1 MKVFFSSFQ
10 WVVFILA
17 GSLVAPIAAGHA
29 FGLPPEEISSLMQ
42 RTFLLIG
49 ISGLLQTVFGHR
61 LPLMENPAG
70 LWWGVFTVYAG
81 LIASGTL
88 GLSAGLQQLEMGM
101 IIAGVLFAIVALF
114 KWTEKITKLFTPLV
128 VGTYLI
134 LLVAQLSGSF
144 MKGMMG
150 IGYLDSTEVNL
161 HVAVPSILTLFI
173 AMILPRVKITFFR
186 NNSILLSLAMGWI
199 LFILFGVSQPQ
210 TPVSTVFSA
219 PKPFEWGMPV
229 FDSGIL
235 VTSIFIS
242 LLLLTNMITSI
253 KVTADVVKSKG
264 GDVKPI
270 PYNRTTAI
278 MGVNSV
284 LGGVFSAMGCVPISG
299 TAGFILTTGIFQRLP
314 FIIASVFMMGISF
327 FPPLTA
333 FFSSIPMPVG
343 YATIF
348 VPFASMF
355 ALGLKEYSNIE
366 LNDNNKFI
374 LGTSLMIG
382 IGCMFI
388 PASAIGHLPGLL
400 RTVANNGLIMGMVTC
415 IVLEQVFR
423 LTGRKKVVK
432 SN

>member
-1 MKVFFSSFQ
+1 MKLFFSSFQ

-29 FGLPPEEISSLMQ
+29 FGFPPEDISSMIQ

-49 ISGLLQTVFGHR
+49 LSGLLQTIFGHR
-61 LPLMENPAG
+61 LPIMENPAG

-88 GLSAGLQQLEMGM
+88 GLSVGLQQLEMGM
-101 IIAGVLFAIVALF
+101 IIAGILFAVIALF
-114 KWTEKITKLFTPLV
+114 RWTASISKLFTPLV
-128 VGTYLI
+128 IGTYLI

-144 MKGMMG
+144 MKGIMG
-150 IGYLDSTEVNL
+150 IGYLSSTVVNL
-161 HVAVPSILTLFI
+161 QVAVPAILTVII
-173 AMILPRVKITFFR
+173 AMILPRSRFAIFR
-186 NNSILLSLAMGWI
+186 NYSILISLATGWI
-199 LFILFGVSQPQ
+199 LFMLFGVSQPQ
-210 TPVSTVFSA
+210 TPVDTWFSA
-219 PKPFEWGMPV
+219 PKPFEWGVPM

-253 KVTADVVKSKG
+253 KITADVVKSKG
-264 GDVKPI
+264 GDVQDI

-278 MGVNSV
+278 MGVNSM

-299 TAGFILTTGIFQRLP
+299 TAGFILTTSIFQRLP
-314 FIIASVFMMGISF
+314 FIIASVFMIGISF
-327 FPPLTA
+327 FPTLTA

-348 VPFASMF
+348 VPFASMIG
-355 ALGLKEYSNIE
+355 LGLKEYRNIE
-366 LNDNNKFI
+366 LNDKNRFI
-374 LGTSLMIG
+374 LGVSLMIG

-388 PASAIGHLPGLL
+388 PATAIGQLPGLL
-400 RTVANNGLIMGMVTC
+400 RTVANNGLILGMVTC
-415 IVLEQVFR
+415 IVLEQVYK
-423 LTGRKKVVK
+423 LVERKKAVK
-432 SN
+432 GS